1 MQIVWFAEIKWDYL
15 RTRKQQIISRMPAGV
30 RLLYL
35 EPYVKGRRNRFRVR
49 TEGPVFC
56 ATIPFI
62 KSAPYFPLRAVLD
75 RRSARQLV
83 DWIARFRIQQ
93 VLRQLAIDPR
103 QAGMIVSNIFAADI
117 ASQMGGRFLLYDCND
132 DHSKFPGMRAWTE
145 AYFYRTTRRADAV
158 FASSQA
164 LLQKVVEVRGGG
176 NGCEYLGNGVDVAHF
191 DNEVAAAAGRDATRK
206 ERPRLGYLGALAP
219 WLDYDAI
226 AGLARAHPEWEIVLV
241 GPILLGVEAQVLQ
254 LTELPNVF
262 RLPAVPYDRV
272 PETMAQFDVG
282 LIPFRYNELTR
293 GVNPNKLYEYFAAGL
308 PVVATRFS
316 EEVRRY
322 PDLGRAVDPG
332 PEFIRACEETIAEL
346 ADPGRAAGIAERARR
361 AARENDWDVIAEQF
375 WQKVEALMQGGNAK
389 ESQHG

>member
-1 MQIVWFAEIKWDYL
+1 
-15 RTRKQQIISRMPAGV
+15 
-30 RLLYL
+30 
-35 EPYVKGRRNRFRVR
+35 
-49 TEGPVFC
+49 
-56 ATIPFI
+56 
-62 KSAPYFPLRAVLD
+62 
-75 RRSARQLV
+75 
-83 DWIARFRIQQ
+83 
-93 VLRQLAIDPR
+93 
-103 QAGMIVSNIFAADI
+103 
-117 ASQMGGRFLLYDCND
+117 
-132 DHSKFPGMRAWTE
+132 MRAWTE
-145 AYFYRTTRRADAV
+145 AYFYRTSRRADAV

-164 LLQKVVEVRGGG
+164 LLKKVIDVRGGG
-176 NGCEYLGNGVDVAHF
+176 DGCDYLGNGVDFEHF
-191 DNEVAAAAGRDATRK
+191 QDGTTTAAARGVTNK

-254 LTELPNVF
+254 VTELPNVF

-316 EEVRRY
+316 EEVCRY
-322 PDLGRAVDPG
+322 PNLGRAVDPG
-332 PEFIRACEETIAEL
+332 PDFVRACEETIESLSDAE
-346 ADPGRAAGIAERARR
+346 RAADIAEQARR
-361 AARENDWDVIAEQF
+361 AARENDWNVIAGQF
-375 WQKVEALMQGGNAK
+375 WDKVEALMQGGNAK